1 MTDSIKYSL
10 IALGLIILLFL
21 YNSSSQKSLE
31 MDGQAIFN
39 GSKEE
44 VYRIRLSENDKEI
57 ELTKTD
63 TTWSFSNNDSLVVK
77 ENQVDKIFNR
87 LLKVEKEILITSKE
101 EKWEKFGVDDS
112 LARHISIYDENDKEI
127 LHYLFG
133 NSGQDWQHNYIRKN
147 GSPDVYRTNDNVF
160 FLLNTMRHTGERSH
174 QHLSLLVTPTQLN
187 LMLNNPLTYSEKFQ

>member
-10 IALGLIILLFL
+10 AALGLIILLFL

-39 GSKEE
+39 GSEEE
-44 VYRIRLSENDKEI
+44 VFRIKLSEDKKEI
-57 ELTKTD
+57 ELIKTD

-77 ENQVDKIFNR
+77 ENQVDKIFDR

-112 LARHISIYDENDKEI
+112 LARHITVYDENDNEM

-133 NSGQDWQHNYIRKN
+133 NSGQDWQHNYIRKH
-147 GSPDVYRTNDNVF
+147 GSSDVYRTNDNVF
-160 FLLNTMRHTGERSH
+160 FLLNTNSTYWGKKPPEPI
-174 QHLSLLVTPTQLN
+174 PTVDPDSTTN
-187 LMLNNPLTYSEKFQ
+187 INPQ

>member
-31 MDGQAIFN
+31 MDGHAIFN

>member
-10 IALGLIILLFL
+10 AALGLIILLFL

-39 GSKEE
+39 GSEEE
-44 VYRIRLSENDKEI
+44 VFRIKLSEDKKEI
-57 ELTKTD
+57 ELIKTD

-77 ENQVDKIFNR
+77 ENQVDKIFDR

-112 LARHISIYDENDKEI
+112 LARHITVYDENDNEI

-133 NSGQDWQHNYIRKN
+133 NSGQDWQHNYIRKH
-147 GSPDVYRTNDNVF
+147 GSSDVYRTNDNVF
-160 FLLNTMRHTGERSH
+160 FLLNTNS
-174 QHLSLLVTPTQLN
+174 
-187 LMLNNPLTYSEKFQ
+187 TYWGKKPPEPKPAVGPDSTANISPQ

>member
-10 IALGLIILLFL
+10 AALGLIFLLFL

-31 MDGQAIFN
+31 MDGQAIFS
-39 GSKEE
+39 GSEEE
-44 VYRIRLSENDKEI
+44 VFRIKLSEDKKEI
-57 ELTKTD
+57 ELIKTD

-77 ENQVDKIFNR
+77 ENQVDKIFDR

-112 LARHISIYDENDKEI
+112 LARHIIVYDENDNEM

-133 NSGQDWQHNYIRKN
+133 NSGQDWQHNYIREH
-147 GSPDVYRTNDNVF
+147 GSSDVYRTNDNVF
-160 FLLNTMRHTGERSH
+160 FLLNTNSTYWGKKPPEPK
-174 QHLSLLVTPTQLN
+174 PTLDPDSTANIN
-187 LMLNNPLTYSEKFQ
+187 LQ

>member
-10 IALGLIILLFL
+10 AALGLIILLFL

-39 GSKEE
+39 GSEEE
-44 VYRIRLSENDKEI
+44 VFRIKLSEDKKEI
-57 ELTKTD
+57 ELIKTD
-63 TTWSFSNNDSLVVK
+63 TTWSFSNSDSLVVK
-77 ENQVDKIFNR
+77 ENQVDKIFDR

-112 LARHISIYDENDKEI
+112 LARHITVYDENDNEI

-133 NSGQDWQHNYIRKN
+133 NSGQDWQHNYIRKH
-147 GSPDVYRTNDNVF
+147 GSSDVYRTNDNVF
-160 FLLNTMRHTGERSH
+160 FLLNTNSTYWGKKPPEPK
-174 QHLSLLVTPTQLN
+174 PTVGPDSTANINSQ
-187 LMLNNPLTYSEKFQ
+187 

>member
-10 IALGLIILLFL
+10 AALGLIILLFL

-39 GSKEE
+39 GSEEE
-44 VYRIRLSENDKEI
+44 VFRIKLSEDKKEI
-57 ELTKTD
+57 ELIKTD

-77 ENQVDKIFNR
+77 ENQVEKIFDR

-112 LARHISIYDENDKEI
+112 LARHIIVYDENDNQM

-133 NSGQDWQHNYIRKN
+133 NSGQDWQHNYIREH
-147 GSPDVYRTNDNVF
+147 GSSDVYRTNDNVF
-160 FLLNTMRHTGERSH
+160 FLLNTNSTYWGKKPPEPK
-174 QHLSLLVTPTQLN
+174 PTLDPDSTANIDTQ
-187 LMLNNPLTYSEKFQ
+187 

>member
-10 IALGLIILLFL
+10 AALGLIILLFL
-21 YNSSSQKSLE
+21 YNSSSQRSLE

-39 GSKEE
+39 GSEEE
-44 VYRIRLSENDKEI
+44 VFRIKLSEDEKEI
-57 ELTKTD
+57 ELIKTD

-77 ENQVDKIFNR
+77 ENQVDKIFDR

-112 LARHISIYDENDKEI
+112 LARHITVYDENDNEM

-133 NSGQDWQHNYIRKN
+133 NSGQDWQHNYIRKH
-147 GSPDVYRTNDNVF
+147 GSSDVYRTNDNVF
-160 FLLNTMRHTGERSH
+160 FLLNTNSTYWGEKPPEPKPIVNSDSTANIDA
-174 QHLSLLVTPTQLN
+174 Q
-187 LMLNNPLTYSEKFQ
+187 

>member
-10 IALGLIILLFL
+10 AALGLIILLFL

-39 GSKEE
+39 GSEE
-44 VYRIRLSENDKEI
+44 KKEI
-57 ELTKTD
+57 ELIKTD

-77 ENQVDKIFNR
+77 ENQVDKIFDR

-112 LARHISIYDENDKEI
+112 LARHIIVYDENDNEI

-133 NSGQDWQHNYIRKN
+133 NSGQDWQHNYTRKH

-160 FLLNTMRHTGERSH
+160 FLLNTNS
-174 QHLSLLVTPTQLN
+174 
-187 LMLNNPLTYSEKFQ
+187 TYWGKKPPEPKPAVDSDSTANISPQ

>member
-10 IALGLIILLFL
+10 AALGLIILLFL

-39 GSKEE
+39 GSEEE
-44 VYRIRLSENDKEI
+44 VFRIKLSEDEKEI
-57 ELTKTD
+57 ELIKTD

-77 ENQVDKIFNR
+77 ENQVDKIFDR

-112 LARHISIYDENDKEI
+112 LARHISVYDENDNEM

-133 NSGQDWQHNYIRKN
+133 NSGQDWQHNYVRKH
-147 GSPDVYRTNDNVF
+147 GSSDVYRTNDNVF
-160 FLLNTMRHTGERSH
+160 FLLNTNSTYWGEKPPKPKPIVNSD
-174 QHLSLLVTPTQLN
+174 STAN
-187 LMLNNPLTYSEKFQ
+187 INPQ

>member
-10 IALGLIILLFL
+10 AALGLIILLFL

-39 GSKEE
+39 GSEEE
-44 VYRIRLSENDKEI
+44 VFRIKLSEDKKEI
-57 ELTKTD
+57 ELIKTD

-112 LARHISIYDENDKEI
+112 LARHIIVYDENDNQM

-133 NSGQDWQHNYIRKN
+133 NSGQDWQHNYIRKH
-147 GSPDVYRTNDNVF
+147 GSSDVYRTNDNVF
-160 FLLNTMRHTGERSH
+160 FLLNTNSTYWGKKPPDPK
-174 QHLSLLVTPTQLN
+174 PTVDPDSTAN
-187 LMLNNPLTYSEKFQ
+187 INP

>member
-10 IALGLIILLFL
+10 AALGLIILLFL

-31 MDGQAIFN
+31 MDGQSIFN
-39 GSKEE
+39 GSEEE
-44 VYRIRLSENDKEI
+44 VFRIKLSEDKKEI
-57 ELTKTD
+57 ELIKTD
-63 TTWSFSNNDSLVVK
+63 TTWSFSNSDSLVVK

-112 LARHISIYDENDKEI
+112 LARHITVYDENDNEI

-133 NSGQDWQHNYIRKN
+133 NSGQDWQHNYIRKH
-147 GSPDVYRTNDNVF
+147 GSSDVYRTNDNVF
-160 FLLNTMRHTGERSH
+160 FLLNANSTYWANKPPEPKPI
-174 QHLSLLVTPTQLN
+174 V
-187 LMLNNPLTYSEKFQ
+187 NPDSTANIDPQ

>member
-10 IALGLIILLFL
+10 AALGLIILLFL
-21 YNSSSQKSLE
+21 YNSSSQRSLE

-39 GSKEE
+39 GSEEE
-44 VYRIRLSENDKEI
+44 VFRIKFSENEKEI
-57 ELTKTD
+57 ELIKTD

-77 ENQVDKIFNR
+77 ENQVDKIFDR

-112 LARHISIYDENDKEI
+112 LARHITVYDENDNEM

-133 NSGQDWQHNYIRKN
+133 NSGQDWQHNYIRKH
-147 GSPDVYRTNDNVF
+147 GSSDVYRTNDNVF
-160 FLLNTMRHTGERSH
+160 FLLNTNSTYWGEKPPEPKPIVNSDSTANIDP
-174 QHLSLLVTPTQLN
+174 Q
-187 LMLNNPLTYSEKFQ
+187 

>member
-10 IALGLIILLFL
+10 AALGLIFLLFL

-39 GSKEE
+39 GSEEE
-44 VYRIRLSENDKEI
+44 VFRIKLSEDKKEI
-57 ELTKTD
+57 ELIKTD

-77 ENQVDKIFNR
+77 ENQVDKIFDR

-112 LARHISIYDENDKEI
+112 LARHITVYDENDTEI

-133 NSGQDWQHNYIRKN
+133 NSGQDWQHNYIRKH
-147 GSPDVYRTNDNVF
+147 GSSDVYRTNDNVF
-160 FLLNTMRHTGERSH
+160 FLLNTNS
-174 QHLSLLVTPTQLN
+174 
-187 LMLNNPLTYSEKFQ
+187 TYWGKKPPEPKPSVDSDSTANIVPQ

>member
-87 LLKVEKEILITSKE
+87 LLKVEKEIFNYFKRR
-101 EKWEKFGVDDS
+101 KVGKVW
-112 LARHISIYDENDKEI
+112 
-127 LHYLFG
+127 
-133 NSGQDWQHNYIRKN
+133 SG
-147 GSPDVYRTNDNVF
+147 
-160 FLLNTMRHTGERSH
+160 
-174 QHLSLLVTPTQLN
+174 
-187 LMLNNPLTYSEKFQ
+187 

>member
-77 ENQVDKIFNR
+77 ENQVDKIFKR

-112 LARHISIYDENDKEI
+112 RIAQVVGMADRDPIEPNDPMAPANRRISIVLLSQSKADNPGQQPTDETKIATETSLPKVKLEKETAE
-127 LHYLFG
+127 
-133 NSGQDWQHNYIRKN
+133 KN
-147 GSPDVYRTNDNVF
+147 NRTQAVN
-160 FLLNTMRHTGERSH
+160 
-174 QHLSLLVTPTQLN
+174 
-187 LMLNNPLTYSEKFQ
+187 